1 MVIGHHREVSATGE
15 ADAPRGEP
23 GQQTE
28 QAGWHPGPIV
38 QECRIVLV
46 DICHDRTTAQ
56 ASCQQRD
63 GDGVRVQEQQDPTA
77 RTPRKVHGAQGTGR
91 HRPPWPHP
99 HGHPG
104 RARRRV
110 AETHHVNRQPRL
122 QQRAHL
128 AVQPGV
134 SDVVTAG
141 DDADI
146 RDGPPKDQTSSMV
159 SAVSPTFR
167 NLV

>member
-1 MVIGHHREVSATGE
+1 MQQRCVVFVHIGHDRAT
-15 ADAPRGEP
+15 P
-23 GQQTE
+23 
-28 QAGWHPGPIV
+28 QA
-38 QECRIVLV
+38 
-46 DICHDRTTAQ
+46 T
-56 ASCQQRD
+56 CQQRT
-63 GDGVRVQEQQDPTA
+63 GHRVRIEQQDPTA

-91 HRPPWPHP
+91 HRPPWPYP